1 MPKSL
6 VYPSGGQ
13 YQESLQNP
21 TICFKDPVLV
31 GGKPTADTLGLPK
44 PISGN
49 FASVFTIGGADGR
62 RWAVKCFTRYVADQ
76 EVRYQEIS
84 QTLAEVSKPWRV
96 PFDYVPDGILCRGS
110 WYPILKMEW
119 IEANGLI
126 PFIQAHLWEPPVLA
140 ELADKFA
147 RMMNDLSQLG
157 IAHGDLQHGN
167 LLVTPAGE
175 LKLID
180 YDGMYVP
187 GLDQLGASENGHANY
202 QSPARSMSSW
212 GPNLDHFSSWV
223 IYSSLVALT
232 IDPMLWML
240 LHNEGDES
248 LLFRKDDF
256 LAPKSSRALVLLS
269 QCTDDRLK
277 ALSGT
282 LAPFWTNDLGNIP
295 PLDARVAPAPST
307 QSLVTQPR
315 PRGTDPTTGEHDLSK
330 AISDWLASIET
341 ASPGAAEAANDPSW
355 VLAHMPPVEA
365 IPFEPAHRTLRALT
379 VIVALALVALGIL
392 RGIAV
397 LSAIDA
403 SAGAVALSVLILI
416 TSVVLFHRTEES
428 RAKRDSR
435 TRYKERHAVMSAAQ
449 RSVSKAEKDR
459 RTVEQRERQALEKIG
474 KRAGVARESEQ
485 RELHAAEAR
494 LAAHLS
500 NISSQAQSLQSAE
513 TAEIGNLLRALQE
526 QHLMTQLTAASV
538 RSATIQG
545 IGRALK
551 DALAANGVTTAA
563 DFAGISFGAGSEVF
577 INLRNGRRVHPSG
590 IGEVKANALET
601 WRREVEARARRA
613 QPSSLPPAQVQ
624 AIRLKY
630 AQRRQSLVQ
639 EENNAR
645 ADIAVQ
651 LNQIRERWASIHVTI
666 ASELSETRDRFLP
679 ERAQA
684 DLRLSSA
691 RREARDVTWQQV
703 SAKKELD
710 AYQEVTYLRYCTRV
724 VRG

>member
-1 MPKSL
+1 MPGTPT
-6 VYPSGGQ
+6 YPTGGQ
-13 YQESLQNP
+13 YQEALQNP
-21 TICFKDPVLV
+21 TTCFKDRVLL
-31 GGKPTADTLGLPK
+31 GGKPTVDTLGLPK

-76 EVRYQEIS
+76 EVRYQRIS
-84 QTLAEVSKPWRV
+84 QTLAGVNKPWRV

-126 PFIQAHLWEPPVLA
+126 AFIEAHLWQPPVLA
-140 ELADKFA
+140 DLADKFA
-147 RMMNDLSQLG
+147 RMMSDLSQLG

-167 LLVTPAGE
+167 LLVTPTGE
-175 LKLID
+175 LRLID

-232 IDPMLWML
+232 IDPMLWTL

-256 LAPKSSRALVLLS
+256 LTPKSSHALVLLS
-269 QCTDDRLK
+269 QCTDERLK
-277 ALSGT
+277 ALSGA
-282 LAPFWTNDLGNIP
+282 LAPFWTNDLGSIP
-295 PLDARVAPAPST
+295 ALDTKVAPAPST
-307 QSLVTQPR
+307 QTLVTQPL
-315 PRGTDPTTGEHDLSK
+315 GTHSTAGERDLSK
-330 AISDWLASIET
+330 AISEWLESIET
-341 ASPGAAEAANDPSW
+341 TSPGDAEAANDPSW

-365 IPFEPAHRTLRALT
+365 IPFEPAHRTLRVLCVT
-379 VIVALALVALGIL
+379 VVLALVAIGTLGVM
-392 RGIAV
+392 AV
-397 LSAIDA
+397 LPGIDA
-403 SAGAVALSVLILI
+403 GAGAAALAVLILI

-435 TRYKERHAVMSAAQ
+435 TRYKERHAVVSAAE
-449 RSVSKAEKDR
+449 RSASKAEKDR

-474 KRAGVARESEQ
+474 KRASDARESEQ
-485 RELHAAEAR
+485 KELHTAEAR
-494 LAAHLS
+494 LAGRLS
-500 NISSQAQSLQSAE
+500 KIGSQTQSLQSAE
-513 TAEIGNLLRALQE
+513 TVEIGNTLRILQD
-526 QHLMTQLTAASV
+526 QHLLTQLATASV

-545 IGRALK
+545 IGQALK
-551 DALAANGVTTAA
+551 GTLAAYGVTTAA
-563 DFAGISFGAGSEVF
+563 DFTGISYGAGSEVF

-590 IGEVKANALET
+590 IGPAKAIALES
-601 WRREVEARARRA
+601 WRREVEARARRT

-624 AIRLKY
+624 AIRIKY
-630 AQRRQSLVQ
+630 AQRRQSLAQ
-639 EENNAR
+639 EEHSAR
-645 ADIAVQ
+645 AEVAVQ
-651 LNQIRERWASIHVTI
+651 QNQIRGRWAGAHVAI

-703 SAKKELD
+703 SAQRELG
-710 AYQEVTYLRYCTRV
+710 AYREVTYLRYFACV